1 MLKPALDIIFN
12 DDAIII
18 VNKPSG
24 LLSVPGKAE
33 DNKDCVAHRA
43 LEYFPDALVVHRL
56 DMSTS
61 GLLVLARGLVPLRRI
76 SRQFEDR
83 KVSKKYIALLH
94 GELEHDEGI
103 IDAPLIADWENRPRQ
118 KVDYEVGKPSL
129 TKYRVLSRENN
140 VSRVEFTPVTG
151 RSHQLRVHSIHIGHP
166 ICGDKFYI
174 GEDGF
179 DRLKLHATYIHFA
192 HPMTGEKIFFE
203 SPAPF

>member
-1 MLKPALDIIFN
+1 MQKPALDIVFH
-12 DDAIII
+12 DEAIII

-24 LLSVPGKAE
+24 LLSVPGKAD
-33 DNKDCVAHRA
+33 DNKDCVAYRA
-43 LEYFPDALVVHRL
+43 LEYFPDAMVVHRL

-61 GLLVLARGLVPLRRI
+61 GLLILARGLVPLRRI

-83 KVSKKYIALLH
+83 KVSKKYLALLH

-103 IDAPLIADWENRPRQ
+103 INAPLIADWENRPRQ
-118 KVDYEVGKPSL
+118 KVDYEIGKPSL